1 MNYLVVRGVGWVCMQ
16 GGKSVEQYG
25 ISTLN
30 FDVVSKILQN
40 VSMLSSLSLC
50 PSAASFC
57 PCNFIRPVLS
67 DG

>member
-1 MNYLVVRGVGWVCMQ
+1 MQRG
-16 GGKSVEQYG
+16 KTVEQYG

-57 PCNFIRPVLS
+57 PCNFLRPVLS